1 MLNKM
6 YVFCLLFLVACSN
19 TNISNHPNILM
30 ISVDDLNDWVGI
42 YEGHPNSHT
51 PNIDQ
56 LGLNA
61 VVFKNAYSQSPL
73 CGPSRAS
80 ILSGLRPTSSGIYG
94 QITDNQLKDFSTKND
109 ILLMPEFFKK
119 HGYKTFGVGKISH
132 GHMPDGVFDES
143 GGRVKGFGPKPV
155 NGAYFNWNKNGT
167 STDWGAFPISD
178 SLMPDF
184 KSANWIKKR
193 LQETHKDPFFMAV
206 GFLRPHVPW
215 YVPQKWFDLHPL
227 DEIKL
232 PPYFREDLDDLPD
245 FAFNFIYGY
254 DMMPTTEWAIKNKQW
269 KKIVQSYLASISFV
283 DHYVGEVI
291 DALNNSIY
299 KENTI
304 IVLFSD
310 HGYRIGEKGI
320 FAKQALWD
328 EAVKVPLIIKPPNFN
343 KSIEI
348 KNIVELIDIYPTLID
363 LAGLPNY
370 KKNEGKS
377 LVPLIENKNNFNKNF
392 SLTTFGWGNHS
403 ISLDNYKYIV
413 YRDSSEE
420 LYYLKNDPNSWK
432 NLANNKS
439 YDSIKIRLRN
449 LLPKRIKNDNEYPL
463 INKFLDEKWL
473 NY

>member
-1 MLNKM
+1 
-6 YVFCLLFLVACSN
+6 
-19 TNISNHPNILM
+19 
-30 ISVDDLNDWVGI
+30 
-42 YEGHPNSHT
+42 
-51 PNIDQ
+51 
-56 LGLNA
+56 
-61 VVFKNAYSQSPL
+61 
-73 CGPSRAS
+73 
-80 ILSGLRPTSSGIYG
+80 
-94 QITDNQLKDFSTKND
+94 
-109 ILLMPEFFKK
+109 
-119 HGYKTFGVGKISH
+119 
-132 GHMPDGVFDES
+132 
-143 GGRVKGFGPKPV
+143 
-155 NGAYFNWNKNGT
+155 
-167 STDWGAFPISD
+167 
-178 SLMPDF
+178 
-184 KSANWIKKR
+184 
-193 LQETHKDPFFMAV
+193 
-206 GFLRPHVPW
+206 
-215 YVPQKWFDLHPL
+215 
-227 DEIKL
+227 
-232 PPYFREDLDDLPD
+232 
-245 FAFNFIYGY
+245 
-254 DMMPTTEWAIKNKQW
+254 MMPTTEWAIKNKQW

-403 ISLDNYKYIV
+403 ISVDNYKYIV

-449 LLPKRIKNDNEYPL
+449 LLPKRIKNDNEFPL